1 MKNLIRVLAVLMC
14 FSFGSAKAVEIVSF
28 NAASS
33 EAYVGA
39 FVKGIKATA
48 AQYGYDITVFE
59 NNYNQAEQNQQVE
72 QYLSSGALPD
82 VFIWWPPDAVAGLG
96 SLRKLAKTGVP
107 VLKINQLPN
116 EQDKAFIFGYAG
128 PDDSLRAYNAGEMM
142 VKAMKMKQAAGG
154 DGFNVIALSYP
165 HSYGGYGLSINAF
178 KQAIA
183 GTDLNLIGDIGEGFG
198 QANGYKGAAKLI
210 AKVKDQGIHVVYG
223 MDDAILTGG
232 IKALEEAGYN
242 VDWYAGTGKN
252 GNVDGDAVITV
263 GTVCNGDKQMI
274 TDGKQFGTTLQSPLH
289 EGQLAIKLVQEYMEN
304 GELANYINFTP
315 NPSVTGATMDFTALR
330 GFDGNL
336 YGIDELCSGAWD

>member
-1 MKNLIRVLAVLMC
+1 MNKLIKVLAVLMC

-48 AQYGYDITVFE
+48 EQYGYDITVFE

-198 QANGYKGAAKLI
+198 QANGYKGAAKMI
-210 AKVKDQGIHVVYG
+210 AKLKDEGIHFVYG

-232 IKALEEAGYN
+232 IKALEEAGYKMGE
-242 VDWYAGTGKN
+242 D
-252 GNVDGDAVITV
+252 VIAV
-263 GTVCNGDKQMI
+263 GTVCNGDKQLI
-274 TDGKQFGTTLQSPLH
+274 EEGKQFGTTLQSPLH
-289 EGQLAIKLVQEYMEN
+289 EGQLAIKMVEEYLNTGKLE
-304 GELANYINFTP
+304 NYINFTP
-315 NPSVTGATMDFTALR
+315 NPM
-330 GFDGNL
+330 
-336 YGIDELCSGAWD
+336 

>member
-1 MKNLIRVLAVLMC
+1 MKNLVRVLAVLMC

-165 HSYGGYGLSINAF
+165 LLRWLWLINQCFQTSYCRN
-178 KQAIA
+178 
-183 GTDLNLIGDIGEGFG
+183 
-198 QANGYKGAAKLI
+198 
-210 AKVKDQGIHVVYG
+210 
-223 MDDAILTGG
+223 
-232 IKALEEAGYN
+232 
-242 VDWYAGTGKN
+242 
-252 GNVDGDAVITV
+252 
-263 GTVCNGDKQMI
+263 
-274 TDGKQFGTTLQSPLH
+274 
-289 EGQLAIKLVQEYMEN
+289 
-304 GELANYINFTP
+304 
-315 NPSVTGATMDFTALR
+315 
-330 GFDGNL
+330 
-336 YGIDELCSGAWD
+336 

>member
-1 MKNLIRVLAVLMC
+1 MC

-48 AQYGYDITVFE
+48 EQYGYDITVFE

-154 DGFNVIALSYP
+154 DGYNVIALSYP

-210 AKVKDQGIHVVYG
+210 AKVKDQGIHFVYG

-242 VDWYAGTGKN
+242 VDWYAGTGKS
-252 GNVDGDAVITV
+252 GSVDSDAVITV

-289 EGQLAIKLVQEYMEN
+289 EGQLAIALVKEYMEN
-304 GELANYINFTP
+304 GKLANYINFTP
-315 NPSVTGATMDFTALR
+315 NPSVTLS
-330 GFDGNL
+330 L
-336 YGIDELCSGAWD
+336 IHI